1 MMSLFFDENDSVL
14 WKRASCG
21 DATAEEELVVRYSR
35 LVRACARPYFLA
47 GGDREDL
54 IQEGMLGLLSAVR
67 KFDPEKNI
75 RFNTFAE
82 YCIRS
87 RIFDAIKAST
97 RDKSI
102 PLNTYVSLES
112 PRFDEIYS
120 ASTSNLCDPEE
131 VIIANERVE
140 EIKKYLDGSLSGFE
154 KSILDLYLEG
164 MSYSEMAEVVG
175 KSTKSVDNAV
185 QRIRKKLSKQLN
197 AGGNSEN

>member
-1 MMSLFFDENDSVL
+1 MTLFFDDSDSDL
-14 WKRASCG
+14 LKRVANG
-21 DATAEEELVVRYSR
+21 DTSAEEELVVRYSR

-47 GGDREDL
+47 GGDQEDL
-54 IQEGMLGLLSAVR
+54 IQEGMLGLLSAARRFTPERSVR
-67 KFDPEKNI
+67 FS
-75 RFNTFAE
+75 TFAE
-82 YCIRS
+82 YCIRR
-87 RIFDAIKAST
+87 RIFDAIKASM

-120 ASTSNLCDPEE
+120 TSTSKLSDPEE
-131 VIIANERVE
+131 LFIANERVE
-140 EIKKYLDGSLSGFE
+140 EIKKYLDGSLSGLE
-154 KSILDLYLEG
+154 KNILDMYLEG

-197 AGGNSEN
+197 IGGNSEN

>member
-1 MMSLFFDENDSVL
+1 MSLFFDNSDSSL
-14 WKRASCG
+14 WQKASAG
-21 DATAEEELVVRYSR
+21 DPVAEEELVIRYSR
-35 LVRACARPYFLA
+35 LVRACARPYFLT

-67 KFDPEKNI
+67 HFDPEKSV

-82 YCIRS
+82 YCIRR
-87 RIFDAIKAST
+87 RIFDAIKASQ

-120 ASTSNLCDPEE
+120 PSASNLRDPEE
-131 VIIANERVE
+131 LIIANERVE
-140 EIKKYLDGSLSGFE
+140 EIKKYLEGSLSGFE
-154 KSILDLYLEG
+154 KSILDMYLDG

-175 KSTKSVDNAV
+175 KPTKSVDNAV
-185 QRIRKKLSKQLN
+185 QRIRKKLSKQLEIS
-197 AGGNSEN
+197 GNSEN